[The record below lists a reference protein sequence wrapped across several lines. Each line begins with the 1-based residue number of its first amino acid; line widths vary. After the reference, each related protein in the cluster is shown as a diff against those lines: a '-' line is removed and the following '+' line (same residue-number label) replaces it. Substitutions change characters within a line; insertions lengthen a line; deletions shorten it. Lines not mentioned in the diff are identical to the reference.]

1 MAPRVARVTWAGKPV
16 GELEELPGGRM
27 RFTYARAWLSRRG
40 GRPISPTLPLRAQL
54 YEARGLHPF
63 LRICSQ
69 RDGCWKSPQKTKD
82 RQKRGRVRLAPDHVR

>member
-40 GRPISPTLPLRAQL
+40 GGLSRRPCPCGRSPMRP
-54 YEARGLHPF
+54 GGFIPF
-63 LRICSQ
+63 
-69 RDGCWKSPQKTKD
+69 
-82 RQKRGRVRLAPDHVR
+82 